1 MRFPNA
7 LEGVKKIYK
16 AEIIGLIGVIIG
28 FVAAILALGGAVT
41 ASAGEGGGIGAV
53 AIGGILLIAM
63 AVLLIIAF
71 IMNIIGL
78 NKAKIDEENF
88 KHALTMVIVGIV
100 ASVVLG
106 ATKEGTLLN
115 SVGDN
120 LSKICSL
127 FVNYYVCTAL
137 ISLAE
142 KLGDAA
148 VAQKAAKVRSLLMGV
163 WLVSV
168 VLNVLSDIL
177 QKNAT
182 LAIIAGVIALVAII
196 VEIVAYILYLGL
208 LKRSSAMLEA

>member
-7 LEGVKKIYK
+7 LEGVKKLYK
-16 AEIIGLIGVIIG
+16 AEIIGLISVIIG

-41 ASAGEGGGIGAV
+41 ASAGGSGGIGAV
-53 AIGGILLIAM
+53 AIGGILIIVVS
-63 AVLLIIAF
+63 VLLIIAF

-78 NKAKIDEENF
+78 NKAKADEENF

-106 ATKEGTLLN
+106 ATKEGTILN

-163 WLVSV
+163 WVVSV

>member
-53 AIGGILLIAM
+53 AIGGILLIAV